1 VGIRSSQAPSSTD
14 AHTRVSAGAARRQE
28 RAALDE
34 AHRHLGDIESWFI
47 KRGLPHFIENYKA
60 TDDIFSRTLP
70 LIVLLIIFQMGLE
83 LSSKDV
89 TWGDRVIGG
98 VVGVVCVLGLFL
110 VANLIRQRRLWWR
123 LPKRVGLVEMALL
136 VVLGP
141 VVGLVAS
148 ASMEAVGINL
158 AANVGLFLVVYG
170 LVAYAIL
177 PVIMW
182 AVSHA
187 VREVKNLVRLASK
200 ALPMLAL
207 FGTFLF
213 LNVDMWH
220 IASYLDRADLWRIVG
235 FFSVVTLL
243 FLVARLP
250 EEIRSLTGSFTR
262 ETVSTAAAGTPL
274 ARHLDEIDDILPQL
288 RTTRRQR
295 LNMLFV
301 LGFTQIIQILLLS
314 LVVFAYF
321 ITLGKI
327 AVKPG
332 QVADWM
338 RVPECEVTDYHQVEE
353 IAAKCKDPEGWM
365 RVIHPGHFFGLDARI
380 PGTEVVFSDPLI
392 QTALLLTTFSAFF
405 FAVSAVTDEAYRKD
419 FFESITAKLTKSLE
433 IRCGYIHLYLKAAA
447 NVGGLHRFGGAEA
460 PSATTFGAA
469 LAAEHQQALA
479 GQGSPAMATGTAEAV
494 AAAVAAAEPG
504 TTTTVVT
511 KVVTTEVVVS
521 GAAGAQA
528 AGGGAAPAGGT
539 VPAPRGLVGHQYSN
553 EPHQHN

>member
-1 VGIRSSQAPSSTD
+1 MGIRSSQAPSSAD
-14 AHTRVSAGAARRQE
+14 AHSRISAGASRRQE
-28 RAALDE
+28 RAALNE
-34 AHRHLGDIESWFI
+34 AHRHLGDIEKWFI

-70 LIVLLIIFQMGLE
+70 LIVLLIIVQMGLE

-89 TWGDRVIGG
+89 TWRDRVIGG

-123 LPKRVGLVEMALL
+123 LPKRVGLIEMAVL

-141 VVGLVAS
+141 VVGLVAR
-148 ASMEAVGINL
+148 ASTEAVGIDL

-187 VREVKNLVRLASK
+187 VRELKNLAHLASK

-220 IASYLDRADLWRIVG
+220 IASYLNRADLWRIVG

-250 EEIRSLTGSFTR
+250 EEIRSLTGGFTR
-262 ETVSTAAAGTPL
+262 DTVTSAAAGTPL
-274 ARHLDEIDDILPQL
+274 ARHLEELDEILPQL

-332 QVADWM
+332 QVADWL
-338 RVPECEVTDYHQVEE
+338 RVPECEVTDYHQTHE
-353 IAAKCKDPEGWM
+353 IATKCTDPDGWM
-365 RVIHPGHFFGLDARI
+365 QVIHPGHFFGLEARI
-380 PGTEVVFSDPLI
+380 PGTEIVFSDPLI

-433 IRCGYIHLYLKAAA
+433 IRCGYVHLYLKAAA

-469 LAAEHQQALA
+469 LAVSHQQVLA
-479 GQGSPAMATGTAEAV
+479 GQGSPVPVTAEAV

-504 TTTTVVT
+504 ATTTVVT

-521 GAAGAQA
+521 AAAGAPA
-528 AGGGAAPAGGT
+528 AGSGGAAPAAGT
-539 VPAPRGLVGHQYSN
+539 VPAPRGLMDHHDSDD
-553 EPHQHN
+553 PHQHD